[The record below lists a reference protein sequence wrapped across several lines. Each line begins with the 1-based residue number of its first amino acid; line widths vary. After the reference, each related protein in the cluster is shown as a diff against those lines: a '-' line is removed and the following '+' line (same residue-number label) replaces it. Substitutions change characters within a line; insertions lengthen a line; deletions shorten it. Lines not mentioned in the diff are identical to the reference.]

1 MKIYL
6 REIFKHKI
14 PNLVLVLS
22 LTLVLGGWIWSYFE
36 LKSIED
42 PLIIHYSQE
51 VGIDQVGYAGDLA
64 KVGIFGTVV
73 ILINFL
79 IAVELEGKDGFLGK
93 LTSGV
98 TLLLGLL
105 IFIYFAAII
114 SVN

>member
-1 MKIYL
+1 MKFYL
-6 REIFKHKI
+6 REFFRYKI

-22 LTLVLGGWIWSYFE
+22 LTLVLGGWVWSYFD
-36 LKSIED
+36 LRTISD

-64 KVGIFGTVV
+64 KVGIFGIVV

-79 IAVELEGKDGFLGK
+79 IAVEVEQKERFLGR

-98 TLLLGLL
+98 TFLLGLL
-105 IFIYFAAII
+105 IFIYFAAIMG
-114 SVN
+114 VN

>member
-1 MKIYL
+1 M
-6 REIFKHKI
+6 EIHFKEFFKHKI
-14 PNLVLVLS
+14 PNLVLVVS
-22 LTLVLGGWIWSYFE
+22 LTLVLGGWAWSYFD
-36 LKSIED
+36 LKTISD
-42 PLIIHYSQE
+42 PLVIHYSQG

-64 KVGIFGTVV
+64 KVGIFGMVV

-79 IAVELEGKDGFLGK
+79 IAVELEQKERFLGR